1 MEHNELTIEIEQ
13 DEYPDSPRDWDNL
26 GTMVCFHSRYNI
38 GDKHDYQ
45 EADFSS
51 WDELEEQLVKDGA
64 RVVKP
69 LYLYDHSVLSIS
81 TGSFH
86 GRAQHA
92 EWDSGQVG
100 FIAAFSKDI
109 EAFVGWKRL
118 NPKRRKRIDEML
130 ESEVEVYNQ
139 YLLGDVWG
147 YTVESPDGEVLDSCW
162 GFYGRGLCEH
172 EAQLAASVLS
182 EERSMA

>member
-1 MEHNELTIEIEQ
+1 MEYNDLMIEIEHDDDPKTPREW
-13 DEYPDSPRDWDNL
+13 DEL
-26 GTMVCFHSRYNI
+26 GTMVCFHRRYNI
-38 GDKHDYQ
+38 GDKHDYR

-64 RVVKP
+64 RVIKS
-69 LYLYDHSVLSIS
+69 LFLYDHSVQSIS
-81 TGSFH
+81 TRSFN

-109 EAFVGWKRL
+109 EAFLGWRL
-118 NPKRRKRIDEML
+118 LNAKRRQRVDEML

-147 YTVESPDGEVLDSCW
+147 YTVKSPDGDVLDSCC
-162 GFYGRGLCEH
+162 GFYGRGICER